1 MSTLAPV
8 MKRQSSEARNTREC
22 GHVLGRAE
30 ARPRRARSHVR
41 LLLELGVGRALARR
55 EDLAG
60 RDRVADDA
68 VLGEVDR
75 DLAREVDD
83 RALHGRVRDVA
94 GRADQAVLRRHV
106 DHAAAHVAARLLR
119 QHLPHRAPAAEERP
133 AQPDVEDDVPVGL
146 AGLEQALRVRA
157 RDHRVVDHDV
167 EPALAELQRSLD
179 QPVDVAGARDVGLDE
194 ARDAAGLGDQAFR
207 RHAADVQRLALH
219 VADHDAR
226 ALGGEGHAHRAPEPR
241 GGAGDDDRAIR
252 EPRHAADGRAR
263 RDRPRHPP
271 TGLAGICRSRE
282 DGPWEPMSQLD
293 DDALLASEAALHS
306 ALASIPAVSVIVVD
320 HAVRIR
326 ALHGSA
332 LQRHGYVH
340 AQMLG
345 KRVEEA
351 MPGPVSE
358 RLTPLFRQALAGQTT
373 TIHQRSEDATAFYES
388 TFSPVRVSGRVVA
401 ATMTSRDIT
410 AQKLAEEKLSE
421 ANARLEAVLDHS
433 PMAIYM
439 RDLDQRW
446 IVANAETC
454 AIMGKRARGAHRPAD
469 GRGLRAGGVR
479 GARGERPPGHARRRR
494 RQLRRDRPGCAHE
507 HTRHVWSI
515 KFPIRD
521 AGGAVVGLGGV
532 SLDVTDR
539 ERDARE
545 LAAAREL
552 FERMFTSAL
561 VGMLVSRANADGT
574 TEVIQCNPA
583 FAPHARTRPAP
594 ICSAGGAAEIV
605 HPDDMPERRRMLDEV
620 LAGRAAS
627 GEIRFKHLDG
637 NDIHALAA
645 ASLTHDADGGLL
657 ILLQAVDISERKVLE
672 ARLQHLADHDALTG
686 LYTRRRF
693 EEELAREVSRSRRH
707 KRVGDAA
714 RARSRRLQAGQR
726 QLRPLDRGRRPGRRH
741 RCVASEPA
749 RGRHARPHGRRRV
762 RGDPARHRCRREPDR
777 RREGRRARTRPR
789 ACRARQAPCR
799 GDRLVGITARA
810 RRA

>member
-1 MSTLAPV
+1 
-8 MKRQSSEARNTREC
+8 
-22 GHVLGRAE
+22 
-30 ARPRRARSHVR
+30 
-41 LLLELGVGRALARR
+41 
-55 EDLAG
+55 
-60 RDRVADDA
+60 
-68 VLGEVDR
+68 
-75 DLAREVDD
+75 
-83 RALHGRVRDVA
+83 
-94 GRADQAVLRRHV
+94 
-106 DHAAAHVAARLLR
+106 
-119 QHLPHRAPAAEERP
+119 
-133 AQPDVEDDVPVGL
+133 
-146 AGLEQALRVRA
+146 
-157 RDHRVVDHDV
+157 
-167 EPALAELQRSLD
+167 
-179 QPVDVAGARDVGLDE
+179 
-194 ARDAAGLGDQAFR
+194 
-207 RHAADVQRLALH
+207 
-219 VADHDAR
+219 
-226 ALGGEGHAHRAPEPR
+226 
-241 GGAGDDDRAIR
+241 
-252 EPRHAADGRAR
+252 
-263 RDRPRHPP
+263 
-271 TGLAGICRSRE
+271 
-282 DGPWEPMSQLD
+282 MSQLD

-326 ALHGSA
+326 ALHGSS

-340 AQMLG
+340 GQMLG

-358 RLTPLFRQALAGQTT
+358 RLTPLFRQALAGQTI

-388 TFSPVRVSGRVVA
+388 TFSPVRVSGRIVA

-439 RDLDQRW
+439 RDLDERW

-454 AIMGKRARGAHRPAD
+454 AIMGKRPEELIGRPMAEAFEPELFEELAAND
-469 GRGLRAGGVR
+469 RRVMRGGVAVSFDETVPD
-479 GARGERPPGHARRRR
+479 ARTSTP
-494 RQLRRDRPGCAHE
+494 
-507 HTRHVWSI
+507 RHVWSL

-583 FAPHARTRPAP
+583 FARMLGRAPADLLG
-594 ICSAGGAAEIV
+594 SGAAEIV

-637 NDIHALAA
+637 TDIHALAA
-645 ASLTHDADGGLL
+645 ASLTHDADGGQL

-707 KRVGDAA
+707 KRVGTLLVLDLDGFKQVNDSFGHSTGDDVLVAVTGALRTSLREGDIVARMGGDEFAVILPDTDVAA
-714 RARSRRLQAGQR
+714 SRIVAAKVVELVRAHGLVA
-726 QLRPLDRGRRPGRRH
+726 RGRRRAE
-741 RCVASEPA
+741 VTAS
-749 RGRHARPHGRRRV
+749 
-762 RGDPARHRCRREPDR
+762 
-777 RREGRRARTRPR
+777 
-789 ACRARQAPCR
+789 
-799 GDRLVGITARA
+799 VGITAVRGGRDAAQLLVEADTAMYQAKDAGKGCIIVYGEGGAERA
-810 RRA
+810 AA